1 MQITDC
7 SKDVIKSGAEWISS
21 IDLENAV
28 MANEG
33 VLEAAVIGMVHSR
46 WEQRPLMLVVAKNS
60 DNLPDKKSL

>member
-7 SKDVIKSGAEWISS
+7 SKDVIKSGGEWISS
-21 IDLENAV
+21 IDLDNAV

-33 VLEAAVIGMVHSR
+33 VLEAAVIGMVHPK
-46 WEQRPLMLVVAKNS
+46 WGERPLMLVVAKNS

>member
-28 MANEG
+28 MAKEG
-33 VLEAAVIGMVHSR
+33 VLETAVIGMLHPKR
-46 WEQRPLMLVVAKNS
+46 ELRPLMLVVAKNS
-60 DNLPDKKSL
+60 DNLPD